1 MDLTVDNRLINKTTT
16 NPEMDLF
23 IKELSETLNR
33 RQNDIFSKTICN
45 EIYND
50 IPLANRYKNQIENL
64 VDNYMIEMSY
74 ERDFLYY
81 DYDTKKDSYYFDF
94 YSNGEKQQI
103 EIPEDEV
110 KIMGSKTGTFWEIYN
125 EEKIVGADYIK
136 DSIKI
141 NVESELQSLES
152 NSKRWIL
159 IKEVENDN
167 TTTDYVIN
175 RKNNEFHLYKS
186 KCSKIQNVESKY
198 LLETTT
204 TKKDLEKADLVP
216 CNKCII

>member
-50 IPLANRYKNQIENL
+50 IPLANTYKNQIENL

-81 DYDTKKDSYYFDF
+81 DYDTKTGSYYFEF

-141 NVESELQSLES
+141 NVESELQSLDS
-152 NSKRWIL
+152 NSKR
-159 IKEVENDN
+159 
-167 TTTDYVIN
+167 
-175 RKNNEFHLYKS
+175 
-186 KCSKIQNVESKY
+186 
-198 LLETTT
+198 
-204 TKKDLEKADLVP
+204 
-216 CNKCII
+216 

>member
-1 MDLTVDNRLINKTTT
+1 MDLTFDNRLINKTTT

-33 RQNDIFSKTICN
+33 RQNDIISKTICN

-141 NVESELQSLES
+141 NVESELQSLDS
-152 NSKRWIL
+152 NSKR
-159 IKEVENDN
+159 
-167 TTTDYVIN
+167 
-175 RKNNEFHLYKS
+175 
-186 KCSKIQNVESKY
+186 
-198 LLETTT
+198 
-204 TKKDLEKADLVP
+204 
-216 CNKCII
+216 